1 MADFSDN
8 SGEKQTKKKTK
19 IKQTKTNK
27 KQKTKQNKFLRTLL

>member
-8 SGEKQTKKKTK
+8 SGEKQTKTK

-27 KQKTKQNKFLRTLL
+27 KQKQNKINS